1 MRTHPV
7 ESERIVAGLPGLRHL
22 APAMRA
28 EHERF
33 DGKGYPDGLKG
44 NQIPLAARILTVADA
59 FDAMTSDRPYRRA
72 LSQEVAAAEIRR
84 NAGTQFCP
92 DVVAA
97 LDECLAGPVR
107 STRRGAVKTVAP
119 ALGLS

>member
-1 MRTHPV
+1 MRRHPEISSYILDELDLPV
-7 ESERIVAGLPGLRHL
+7 IVRDMARNH
-22 APAMRA
+22 
-28 EHERF
+28 HERF

-44 NQIPLAARILTVADA
+44 KEIPLAARILTVADA

-72 LSQEVAAAEIRR
+72 LSEEVAAAEIRR
-84 NAGTQFCP
+84 NAGSQFCP

-97 LDECLAGPVR
+97 LEVCLAPTHRGER
-107 STRRGAVKTVAP
+107 LLAASTTP